1 MTVTKD
7 VVTDRRTE
15 PAAEE
20 RTMLARRF
28 AVLDIDRNGVW
39 QRAGYQRL
47 TQRLCETFGHPA
59 ISQFFTSRDP
69 GAYGNLAFGHP

>member
-28 AVLDIDRNGVW
+28 AVLDIDGNGVW
-39 QRAGYQRL
+39 NA
-47 TQRLCETFGHPA
+47 PA
-59 ISQFFTSRDP
+59 TS
-69 GAYGNLAFGHP
+69 G